1 MHGRRLRNEGIA
13 AWPRMSQPS
22 TTSAVSRLSVS
33 STTSGVGARGWVRAR
48 FGVDLPSVRR
58 RGAQGWRALQAI
70 QCPRPLAN
78 RALARWGSAGR
89 SESAASTQGTRFDP
103 QKAGRLFAGYSVS
116 VFRGRRLDLDVL
128 PAAVR
133 RCAWLANSTPKRHR
147 PHNAGLGALNFCLIK
162 HLHDRAGEKH
172 YRCEAGLRGH

>member
-13 AWPRMSQPS
+13 AWPRMSQPLA
-22 TTSAVSRLSVS
+22 TSAVSRLSVS
-33 STTSGVGARGWVRAR
+33 STTNGVGARGWARAR

-133 RCAWLANSTPKRHR
+133 RCALLANSTPKRHR

-162 HLHDRAGEKH
+162 HLHDRAGEKD
-172 YRCEAGLRGH
+172 YRCEAEPCGH